1 MAFSIGRLSIIKFS
15 FILIICFDFLF
26 YFFILQIIMSD
37 ILIKEIT
44 KDQIKSIPLVKSG
57 MQVRVHERVKEK
69 NKERIQ
75 VFEGIVLYVK
85 HGKGINAT
93 FTVRKVVDG
102 IGVEKTWP
110 LHSPMIQKIEI
121 LKTPRMRKAKLYFL
135 RDLSPTKIRRKLSV
149 FKSIVPEKIEANE
162 LEEVE
167 LTKIAE
173 TEKEEKEQIVEE
185 LENKNNSEE
194 K

>member
-1 MAFSIGRLSIIKFS
+1 
-15 FILIICFDFLF
+15 
-26 YFFILQIIMSD
+26 MSD

-173 TEKEEKEQIVEE
+173 TEKEEKEQIIKE

>member
-1 MAFSIGRLSIIKFS
+1 MVV
-15 FILIICFDFLF
+15 D
-26 YFFILQIIMSD
+26 
-37 ILIKEIT
+37 
-44 KDQIKSIPLVKSG
+44 
-57 MQVRVHERVKEK
+57 
-69 NKERIQ
+69 
-75 VFEGIVLYVK
+75 VK
-85 HGKGINAT
+85 HVKDINTT